1 MKANVA
7 KNRIFALIAVLV
19 VATSAFCAMLLPT
32 CGVAY
37 ATKWGNT
44 DTSELIYYNDGFLD
58 VQGAKAVVD
67 TWDKSKVSSPIVI
80 AIIDT
85 GIDLQ
90 HELFDGVL
98 VKNANGDVLG
108 YNTDGA
114 NSDGSVDISDHTSKH
129 GSEIAG
135 VVAMLIKEF
144 GLEQYIKIYPIKANN
159 KGENR
164 FNISNLTKA
173 LDWSVTQAKAD
184 VINMSLG
191 YSKSDYESQSSSL
204 RSAFEVALS
213 KAEQT
218 AVVVAAAG
226 NRRST
231 NENRNQAFYPA
242 SLEGVVSVANEGN
255 DGKIY
260 STSYYHDTTDICAPG
275 QAIYTS
281 KGFNVTSR
289 YGTADGTSLS
299 AASVSFASALLKM
312 RLIVEGKA
320 TQAQT
325 ISRMISRLP
334 YPKKVGVSD
343 YTFPALNLK
352 TVVQTSLESGQID
365 LGYKAPAGI
374 SLAHNG
380 TIGTG
385 DYTGLIYMRADSV
398 TPVEFIAKLT
408 PLGAVDPEI
417 ENSVEW
423 TVQTI
428 KDADDY
434 TVMDEQSLG
443 TGAMM
448 TFKASMGGDYIVK
461 AKLPY
466 YDLEATQQIHVEFAQ
481 YYVGEVRV
489 TLADKANLDVD
500 DAPSHATLYT
510 KETTRF
516 ALTGVQYLNP
526 YTETKWF
533 VNGKYVASGATFD
546 FKPSKAGTYYIT
558 AQFGDNAKVD
568 FDYKFTAEVKS
579 FILRPLDLS
588 LLIVGC
594 ALALGAAIAVTVIAV
609 KKKKHA
615 VLETESEKEE

>member
-1 MKANVA
+1 MKAKEA
-7 KNRIFALIAVLV
+7 KNKIIAVIAVLV
-19 VATSAFCAMLLPT
+19 VAASAFCAMFFPT

-37 ATKWGNT
+37 ATTWGNT
-44 DTSELIYYNDGFLD
+44 DTSDLVYFNDGFLD
-58 VQGAKAVVD
+58 VRGAKAVVD
-67 TWDKSKVSSPIVI
+67 TWDKSKVTSPIVI

-98 VKNANGDVLG
+98 VKNSNGDVLG
-108 YNTDGA
+108 YNTNGA
-114 NSDGSVDISDHTSKH
+114 NPDGSVDISDHTSKH

-135 VVAMLIKEF
+135 VIAMLIKEF

-159 KGENR
+159 IGENK

-173 LDWSVTQAKAD
+173 LEWAVGEANAD

-191 YSKSDYESQSSSL
+191 YTKKDYESNGSSA
-204 RSAFEVALS
+204 RSAFEIALS

-226 NRRST
+226 NRQAT
-231 NENRNQAFYPA
+231 NENRNQQFYPA
-242 SLEGVVSVANEGN
+242 SIDGVVSVANEGN

-275 QAIYTS
+275 QDIYTS
-281 KGFNVTSR
+281 KGFNIASR
-289 YGTADGTSLS
+289 YGTASGTSLS

-334 YPKKVGVSD
+334 YPKNVSVST
-343 YTFPALNLK
+343 YTIPALNLK
-352 TVVQTSLESGQID
+352 TVVQTSLDSGQID
-365 LGYKAPAGI
+365 LGYKAPTGI
-374 SLAHNG
+374 SIAHNG

-385 DYTGLIYMRADSV
+385 DYTGLVYMRADSI

-417 ENSVEW
+417 ENSIEW
-423 TVQTI
+423 SLQTI

-434 TVMDEQSLG
+434 TVMAEQSLG
-443 TGAMM
+443 TGAIM
-448 TFKASMGGDYIVK
+448 TFVAQRGGDYIVK
-461 AKLPY
+461 AKIPY
-466 YDLEATQQIHVEFAQ
+466 YDFEATQQIHIEFAQ

-500 DAPSHATLYT
+500 DAPSRATLYT
-510 KETTRF
+510 KETTTF

-533 VNGKYVASGATFD
+533 VNGEYVASGNTFD

-588 LLIVGC
+588 LLIAGC
-594 ALALGAAIAVTVIAV
+594 TLALGAAIAVTIISV
-609 KKKKHA
+609 KKKKKRTA
-615 VLETESEKEE
+615 EQTEKEE

>member
-1 MKANVA
+1 MKANLA

-67 TWDKSKVSSPIVI
+67 TWDKSKVTAPIVI

-114 NSDGSVDISDHTSKH
+114 NPDGSVDISDHSSKH

-159 KGENR
+159 KGENK

-173 LDWSVTQAKAD
+173 LDWAVTKAKAD

-191 YSKSDYESQSSSL
+191 YSKRDYESQSSSL
-204 RSAFEVALS
+204 RGAFEVALS

-226 NRRST
+226 NRRAI

-281 KGFNVTSR
+281 KGFNIASK

-334 YPKKVGVSD
+334 YPKNVVVSD

-352 TVVQTSLESGQID
+352 TVVQTSLDSGQID
-365 LGYKAPAGI
+365 LGYKAPTGI

-417 ENSVEW
+417 ENSMEW

-443 TGAMM
+443 TGAIM
-448 TFKASMGGDYIVK
+448 TFKAPRGGDYIVK

-466 YDLEATQQIHVEFAQ
+466 YDFEATQQIHVEFAQ

-500 DAPSHATLYT
+500 DAPSRATLYT

-546 FKPSKAGTYYIT
+546 FKPNKAGTYYIT
-558 AQFGDNAKVD
+558 AQFGDAKVD
-568 FDYKFTAEVKS
+568 FGYKFTAEVKS

-594 ALALGAAIAVTVIAV
+594 TLALGAAIAVTVVVV

-615 VLETESEKEE
+615 ALETESEKEE